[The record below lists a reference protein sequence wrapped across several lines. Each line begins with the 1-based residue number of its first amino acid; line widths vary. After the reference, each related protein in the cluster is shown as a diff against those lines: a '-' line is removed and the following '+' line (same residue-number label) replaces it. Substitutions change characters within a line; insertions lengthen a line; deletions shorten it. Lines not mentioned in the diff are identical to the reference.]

1 MFLFSLY
8 FIFAFVHV
16 VFFAPLPPDGSYLL
30 HQTGP
35 KLFFDPHKHPEMWN
49 IGQGE
54 DWEIKGR
61 IYLEQ
66 NKIFRWQ
73 LVLVFMIVI
82 RKEMLNNDTQ
92 TRNLWK
98 NCLTNCILKNYVGRK
113 RIPGLAPNST
123 FENIAYWDDNRDMGN
138 TYTCQKSEKV
148 AIEKVTYWLSDIKH
162 HPGLLIFSRRQ
173 NCIFWQFRCLTSWH
187 ILSDGLIK
195 SQEEDKD

>member
-1 MFLFSLY
+1 MQPSHIYFCRCNEKDQLFGLQSLFVAAMQVDYIVLVKCCQIVFLNDVYFVAPFALKNCIFVLIFSLY

-66 NKIFRWQ
+66 SKILRWQ
-73 LVLVFMIVI
+73 LVLLFMIFI

-92 TRNLWK
+92 TRNL
-98 NCLTNCILKNYVGRK
+98 
-113 RIPGLAPNST
+113 
-123 FENIAYWDDNRDMGN
+123 
-138 TYTCQKSEKV
+138 
-148 AIEKVTYWLSDIKH
+148 
-162 HPGLLIFSRRQ
+162 
-173 NCIFWQFRCLTSWH
+173 
-187 ILSDGLIK
+187 
-195 SQEEDKD
+195 